1 MYEQLFQR
9 IRIDH
14 ENARALLRQLRE
26 AKSNNERTELLQRVR
41 EELIPH
47 MAAEDKAVY
56 FKLEGEDDRQIRE
69 DALESREDHHAALLI
84 LDALGEISV
93 SDETFP
99 ARVKVLRDI
108 AEIHMVYEESQ
119 IFQDIRDAFGEEEV
133 LDILDSYLEEHEVAR
148 KPPC

>member
-14 ENARALLRQLRE
+14 ENARALLQQLRE

-47 MAAEDKAVY
+47 MAAEDKAIY

-84 LDALGEISV
+84 LDALGEISI

-133 LDILDSYLEEHEVAR
+133 LDILDNYLEEHEVAR